1 MPQRSTCLA
10 FPHSSSLREKGPWKE
25 RAFLLAQSLGCPSLP
40 ASIWEVLGGAWRL
53 GSLLQGLEMTVPK
66 SLELEESW
74 PWAESREWLKVRRGQ
89 GPLQTLKVAGRTAA
103 VSGYERRAW
112 RSAGADSTAGV
123 CPLPHPLGV
132 PGEAEQPEPELV
144 EVEVGSTA
152 LLKCGF
158 SHSQGNFSHIDWFS
172 VSAGAP
178 ERAAGG
184 GCILYVGPR
193 LSHPL
198 PPPLR
203 STRRSQH
210 SSSACVRARV
220 RANLGSIS
228 IGSAS
233 RTKGLLW
240 P

>member
-1 MPQRSTCLA
+1 MPCIPTLKLTQRGGALEGKGLPLGPEPGLPLSA
-10 FPHSSSLREKGPWKE
+10 SLN
-25 RAFLLAQSLGCPSLP
+25 
-40 ASIWEVLGGAWRL
+40 LGGAWRS

-66 SLELEESW
+66 SLELGESW
-74 PWAESREWLKVRRGQ
+74 PWADSREWLKVRRGQ
-89 GPLQTLKVAGRTAA
+89 GPPQTLKVAGRTAA
-103 VSGYERRAW
+103 VSGCERRAW
-112 RSAGADSTAGV
+112 RSAGADTTAGV

-178 ERAAGG
+178 ERAGG
-184 GCILYVGPR
+184 GSTLYVGPR
-193 LSHPL
+193 PSHPL

-203 STRRSQH
+203 STRRSRH
-210 SSSACVRARV
+210 SSSVCVRARV
-220 RANLGSIS
+220 RANLGNIS
-228 IGSAS
+228 TDSAS
-233 RTKGLLW
+233 RTKGRLW